1 MMRIARCRARYLRG
15 SAMPAARP
23 ALHLSLSGRPARRAA
38 LMAALVG
45 TSLSVFSAAA
55 LAQSTPG
62 TPRPAA
68 GASPVPAT
76 PMPKA
81 DDKERVKTASLPA
94 RGLFVGDQL
103 SESAKARLTDLVIES
118 IGMDV
123 QVALIVPTGPWVIDG
138 GGHGD
143 RDLTEKRLGAV
154 RQFLQQRG
162 VDPRRTFVESR
173 IDQKIKEP
181 RLDIQLLGRPSSN

>member
-1 MMRIARCRARYLRG
+1 MPHARPTLPCRA
-15 SAMPAARP
+15 AFVAA
-23 ALHLSLSGRPARRAA
+23 SLAW
-38 LMAALVG
+38 
-45 TSLSVFSAAA
+45 FSAAA
-55 LAQSTPG
+55 LAQGAPAS
-62 TPRPAA
+62 PRPAA
-68 GASPVPAT
+68 GERPVPAT
-76 PMPKA
+76 PVPKT

-103 SESAKARLTDLVIES
+103 SESAKARLTDLIIES

-173 IDQKIKEP
+173 VDNKIKEP
-181 RLDIQLLGRPSSN
+181 RLDVQLLGRPSGN

>member
-1 MMRIARCRARYLRG
+1 
-15 SAMPAARP
+15 MPAARP
-23 ALHLSLSGRPARRAA
+23 ALHPSLHACPPGHLARRLA
-38 LMAALVG
+38 LVAALVG
-45 TSLSVFSAAA
+45 ASLAAFSAAA
-55 LAQSTPG
+55 LAQASPG

-68 GASPVPAT
+68 GATPVPAT

-103 SESAKARLTDLVIES
+103 SESAKARLTDLIIES

-162 VDPRRTFVESR
+162 VDPKRTFVESR

-181 RLDIQLLGRPSSN
+181 RLDIQLLGRSSSN

>member
-1 MMRIARCRARYLRG
+1 V
-15 SAMPAARP
+15 
-23 ALHLSLSGRPARRAA
+23 
-38 LMAALVG
+38 AALVG
-45 TSLSVFSAAA
+45 ASLAAFSAAA
-55 LAQSTPG
+55 LAQASPG
-62 TPRPAA
+62 TRRPAA
-68 GASPVPAT
+68 GATPVPAT

-103 SESAKARLTDLVIES
+103 SESAKARLTDLIIES

-162 VDPRRTFVESR
+162 VDPKRTFVESR

-181 RLDIQLLGRPSSN
+181 RLDIQLLGRSSSN